1 MTSGANDISALERAL
16 GYRFRDRATLEQAL
30 THASYARE
38 LESQSA
44 ADGIAVSGLDNEQME
59 FLGDAVL
66 SFVVS
71 QELFRRFPEYH
82 EGELSKLRAHVVSAH
97 HLLRP
102 ARVLKIGEYLRL
114 GRGEERS
121 GGRTKSALLV
131 DALEAIIAALYLDG
145 GLEQAHRFILQSILE
160 PELAEVQQL
169 GNRRLPVTDYKSALQ
184 EAVHA
189 SGRPQARYVLVK
201 EEGPDHRKLFT
212 IEAHIPASAAG
223 DDAFVGRAQ
232 GSTKKLAEQG
242 AAQKAWEY
250 LQSIQRDSV
259 VHDATPAGEPSEQ
272 P

>member
-1 MTSGANDISALERAL
+1 MKPELHHLSALENALGHAFRSRAL
-16 GYRFRDRATLEQAL
+16 LEQAL

-38 LESQSA
+38 MDSKN
-44 ADGIAVSGLDNEQME
+44 IAGSELVPDNEQME

-82 EGELSKLRAHVVSAH
+82 EGELSKLRAHLVSAR

-102 ARVLKIGEYLRL
+102 ARALKIGDFLRL

-121 GGRTKSALLV
+121 GGRSKSALLT

-145 GLEQAHRFILQSILE
+145 GLDSAHRFILQVILE
-160 PELAEVQQL
+160 PELAEVHKL
-169 GNRRLPVTDYKSALQ
+169 GDKTLPVMDYKSALQ
-184 EAVHA
+184 EAAHA
-189 SGRPQARYVLVK
+189 SGRPQPRYVLVK

-212 IEAHIPASAAG
+212 MEAHVAG
-223 DDAFVGRAQ
+223 STEGGKGFVRRSE

-242 AAQKAWEY
+242 AARKAWEY
-250 LQSIQRDSV
+250 LQSLKAGSEEGLA
-259 VHDATPAGEPSEQ
+259 DAAGESR
-272 P
+272 